1 MTSFHVPR
9 NGSAG
14 PTAAA
19 NRRPLP
25 VTEQS
30 RDLATALS
38 LNKSQLARILKV
50 TRATVDS
57 WRRGGEP
64 SATTVTRLRRLVSLL
79 SLSSVSGTAPLNAR
93 FVRHPSKPGQA
104 SLIELLS
111 EQDLAP
117 DAIAQELSEAR
128 ALGETAT
135 QRIKGREERLWRR
148 GFKEPDEATRR
159 ERLAL
164 NMALKEWPA

>member
-1 MTSFHVPR
+1 MKSLQVSQNR
-9 NGSAG
+9 SAG
-14 PTAAA
+14 STAAA
-19 NRRPLP
+19 NLLPLP
-25 VTEQS
+25 VTEQVT
-30 RDLATALS
+30 DLATALS

-104 SLIELLS
+104 RTS
-111 EQDLAP
+111 QDKPL
-117 DAIAQELSEAR
+117 
-128 ALGETAT
+128 
-135 QRIKGREERLWRR
+135 
-148 GFKEPDEATRR
+148 
-159 ERLAL
+159 
-164 NMALKEWPA
+164 

>member
-1 MTSFHVPR
+1 MTSFHVPQ

-14 PTAAA
+14 STAAA
-19 NRRPLP
+19 NLLPLP
-25 VTEQS
+25 VTEQV

-38 LNKSQLARILKV
+38 LNKPQLARILKV

-93 FVRHPSKPGQA
+93 FARHPSKPGQA
-104 SLIELLS
+104 SLVELLS
-111 EQDLAP
+111 DRTWRPTPSLKNSGRPAP
-117 DAIAQELSEAR
+117 WVKPQPNGSRIARSASGAVGSRDQMS
-128 ALGETAT
+128 
-135 QRIKGREERLWRR
+135 
-148 GFKEPDEATRR
+148 P
-159 ERLAL
+159 
-164 NMALKEWPA
+164 PAANGSH

>member
-1 MTSFHVPR
+1 MKSLQVPQNR
-9 NGSAG
+9 SVGS
-14 PTAAA
+14 TAAA
-19 NRRPLP
+19 NLLPLP
-25 VTEQS
+25 VAEQV

-38 LNKSQLARILKV
+38 LNKSQLARILNV

-111 EQDLAP
+111 EQDLAA
-117 DAIAQELSEAR
+117 DAIAQELRAAR
-128 ALGETAT
+128 ALGEAAA
-135 QRIKGREERLWRR
+135 QRTKERLRRR
-148 GFKEPDEATRR
+148 GFEEPDEATRR

-164 NMALKEWPA
+164 NIALKEWPA